1 MTGDQ
6 HAESS
11 PRKAIFITGAAS
23 GIGRATARLFAG
35 EGWFVGCFDRNAEM
49 LAALEAEIGAT
60 NGLFRALDV
69 TDQAD
74 FTAAIEA
81 FATATGGR
89 MDILHNNA
97 GIVVAGPFGDMKW
110 STVMALINV
119 NLLGVL
125 FGIHTALPLLR
136 ATPGSMCFNTSSS
149 SAIFGMGGLA
159 VYSATKHAVRGL
171 TEALSV
177 ELKPHG
183 IRVADTL
190 PGLVDTGMMP
200 EDRRALAPTEG
211 MWRLVQ
217 PEEVAKA
224 VWAAY
229 STDKIHWYVPEELA
243 EMDREATAAPEAERD
258 KWIAMATFLR

>member
-1 MTGDQ
+1 MVSATG
-6 HAESS
+6 
-11 PRKAIFITGAAS
+11 RKSIFITGAAS
-23 GIGRATARLFAG
+23 GIGRATARLFAA
-35 EGWFVGCFDRNAEM
+35 EGWFVGCFDRNAAL
-49 LAALEAEIGAT
+49 LAALETEIGT
-60 NGLFRALDV
+60 ENGLFRALDV

-74 FTAAIEA
+74 YSAAIDA
-81 FATATGGR
+81 FASATGGY

-97 GIVVAGPFGDMKW
+97 GIVASGAFADMEW
-110 STVMALINV
+110 STVMALVNIN
-119 NLLGVL
+119 LIGVL
-125 FGIHTALPLLR
+125 FGIQKALPLLK

-171 TEALSV
+171 TEALAV

-200 EDRRALAPTEG
+200 PDRRALAPTEG

-217 PEEVAKA
+217 PEDVAHA
-224 VWAAY
+224 VRAAY
-229 STDKIHWYVPEELA
+229 ETDKIHWYVPEELA
-243 EMDREATAAPEAERD
+243 EMDRDATAAPEAERD
-258 KWIAMATFLR
+258 KWIAMATFMKQEK